1 MDTSRPE
8 CDKAAMTSDAYE
20 CLRIRRA
27 DGIAFVTIDHPPIN
41 LFDLTLIQ
49 EMDRVGRALAD
60 DPDVRV
66 VVLDSANP
74 DFFIA
79 HADVGLIEQLP
90 RNVAAKPTE
99 LGIFHAMVE
108 RFRTMPKAT
117 IAKLEGRARGGGS
130 ELVLSCDMRF
140 AARGRA
146 VLAQPEVALGI
157 IPGGSGTQRLPRLM
171 GRGRALEVI
180 LGCDDMDA
188 DTAERYGYV
197 NRALPPAELGPF
209 VDRLARRI
217 ASFPAEAIALAKA
230 AVDAAELP
238 TRAGLLEEAHCF
250 NQALATPAAQHRMRW
265 FLASG
270 GQTPEV
276 ERDLAAMIE
285 TYEE

>member
-1 MDTSRPE
+1 
-8 CDKAAMTSDAYE
+8 MTYEGYE
-20 CLRIRRA
+20 CLRIRVE
-27 DGIAFVTIDHPPIN
+27 DGVAFVTIDHPPIN
-41 LFDLTLIQ
+41 LFDMALIQ

-79 HADVGLIEQLP
+79 HADVALIQRLP
-90 RNVAAKPTE
+90 RGATAKPTE
-99 LGIFHAMVE
+99 LGIFHVMVE

-117 IAKLEGRARGGGS
+117 IAKIEGRTRGGGS
-130 ELVLSCDMRF
+130 ELVLSFDMRF

-171 GRGRALEVI
+171 GRSRALEAI
-180 LGCDDMDA
+180 LGCDDFDA
-188 DTAERYGYV
+188 DTAERYGWV
-197 NRALPPAELGPF
+197 NRALPPALLGPF
-209 VDRLARRI
+209 VEQLARRI

-230 AVDAAELP
+230 SVDAAELP
-238 TRAGLLEEAHCF
+238 THAGLLEEAHYF
-250 NQALATPAAQHRMRW
+250 NQALATTAAERRMRW
-265 FLASG
+265 FLESG

-276 ERDLAAMIE
+276 ECDLAAMIE